1 MKKVKV
7 MVQNKNTL
15 VLEEDAVKGDF
26 IDLTSLNTL
35 DFSNIEKIIEE
46 GKDQIYNKKVDE
58 IRNSLKVLHQKDLQE
73 LQAKITLL
81 SQQHQSELQT
91 KEYELT
97 SKFNQEKRQLDL
109 NLELLKQKSITDT
122 ELLKTNLHLEYQ
134 KQIEE
139 LKHKVRELQQNQD
152 LVLENL
158 KNEQEVKIKEL
169 TLENQ
174 EKLNAQKEQFSKE
187 LSEKNQQL
195 KLKEEAYN
203 LLQRQK
209 AVLNIKQTGEDL
221 EAWCDNEVKSYMQ
234 NGLFNCVWK
243 KDNIVVKEDGE
254 IKGSKAD
261 YLFMIYANETHLPE
275 ELLAS
280 ICLDMKDENPDS
292 VNKKKNSDY
301 YSALDKNRI
310 KKNCKY
316 AVLVSNLETDKANDV
331 PILKVSEYSD
341 MYVVRPAYLMTF
353 LNMVTSLTKRFA
365 DLILADEQ
373 EKIEL
378 MNSKELLDKFNEL
391 KYSYL
396 DKPIMAI
403 KDNIEKI
410 KKNNDVII
418 KASKAIEDSCYDIIH
433 KQMEAIEEKLNRF
446 EIKITSAYKK
456 FDKKER
462 QTISI
467 K

>member
-331 PILKVSEYSD
+331 PILKVTEYSD